1 MKQKSWTWMLAAM
14 LTLCGTTT
22 VMTSCSDDDS
32 TTSGS
37 TPSQQIDE
45 QLLGSWTMDVDGI
58 DSLDLATLDLRFNKD
73 QTMQLV
79 VNCYNAESD
88 GYLSVP
94 INASYHAIDPKDIN
108 GTTAKGLELTL
119 DADSLVEKDTLYYQ
133 MDGGKFI
140 LKAEGEAENE
150 LFGDMTF
157 SNGATDTAAMDKK
170 TVKEFIQL
178 YQKLLAEYEANQD
191 TTVTKAT
198 RANIGSRTTSSTGR
212 DLRRWMKD
220 IPDDRMVCQ
229 LLLPGAH
236 DAATFGLKYG
246 WMLTLG
252 KTQMLDWGE
261 LFDAGVRAFDIRT
274 RQFNK
279 STYLFHSML
288 NCNIWFGEA
297 LDDIAN
303 ILKANPDEGVVLLVS
318 GESND
323 MGVSDT
329 WHNLVNVLLK
339 AVPANL
345 NTDQLHMEETTKENL
360 RLIEEKLKKP
370 GLLAKYSPDMKM
382 KDLRGK
388 ALVWLVNQPD
398 NWDLNNSA
406 YDNLR
411 DYLAVEKN
419 GNIYSL
425 DGSSVKLLKQNAWA
439 CPGNMSQE
447 QFAEDKGSKFDNL
460 LKETTADRDGAYWCY
475 NAANAYYEEIA
486 NIPDYV
492 TFARLGYPKFI
503 NSLKNNPGGRGIVV
517 QDFVGQDYIKR
528 ITAPKFFTSC
538 SGLAVILAP
547 ANLIT
552 SGLQGIVN
560 GILGLFGSK
569 KRWEH
574 DHFDNSIIWMEYK
587 ALQYLTRPQNTRGQ
601 ELADTMVESN
611 F

>member
-37 TPSQQIDE
+37 TPSQEIDE

-79 VNCYNAESD
+79 INCYNAESD

-108 GTTAKGLELTL
+108 GTTAKGLEVTL

-133 MDGGKFI
+133 VDGGKFI
-140 LKAEGEAENE
+140 LKAEGEAEDE

-157 SNGATDTAAMDKK
+157 SNGATDTATMDKK
-170 TVKEFIQL
+170 TAKEFIQL
-178 YQKLLAEYEANQD
+178 YQKLLAEYDANQD

-198 RANIGSRTTSSTGR
+198 LANIGSRATSSTGHER
-212 DLRRWMKD
+212 HKWMED

-229 LLLPGAH
+229 LLIPGTH
-236 DAATFGLKYG
+236 DAATFGLPD

-252 KTQMLDWGE
+252 RTQMLNWSRQFAVGI
-261 LFDAGVRAFDIRT
+261 RAFDIRT

-297 LDDIAN
+297 LDDIADL
-303 ILKANPDEGVVLLVS
+303 LKANPSEGIVLLVS

-323 MGVSDT
+323 MGSSDK
-329 WHNLVNVLLK
+329 WHEVFNGLLQML
-339 AVPANL
+339 PASL
-345 NTDQLHMEETTKENL
+345 NADKLHMEETTKENL

-425 DGSSVKLLKQNAWA
+425 DGSSVKLLKQNDWE
-439 CPGNMSQE
+439 CPDNKTKE
-447 QFAEDKGSKFDNL
+447 QFAEDKGNKFDNL
-460 LKETTADRDGAYWCY
+460 LKETTADRNGAYWCY
-475 NAANAYYEEIA
+475 NAANAYYKELSK
-486 NIPDYV
+486 IPDYV
-492 TFARLGYPKFI
+492 TFARMGYPKFI

-517 QDFVGQDYIKR
+517 QDFAWQDDIR
-528 ITAPKFFTSC
+528 RVDALSFFEICGTC
-538 SGLAVILAP
+538 AVFLAP
-547 ANLIT
+547 INFVDSAVR
-552 SGLQGIVN
+552 GLVN
-560 GILGLFGSK
+560 SFLNLFGSK
-569 KRWEH
+569 KRWE
-574 DHFDNSIIWMEYK
+574 NNYVINARIWAAYK
-587 ALQYLTRPQNTRGQ
+587 ALQLFAPSQNTHGR
-601 ELADTMVESN
+601 ELTDTMVESN